1 MTFSSVSPTTMATET
16 ATQAMVMRIAA
27 WVITGV
33 KRSVTTP
40 LKLLPLATIPSIM
53 SLTLA
58 MMPTA

>member
-1 MTFSSVSPTTMATET
+1 MTFSSVSSTPTVMET

-40 LKLLPLATIPSIM
+40 LKLLPLATIPSMM
-53 SLTLA
+53 SMTTA